1 MKKTMVI
8 GMILTTFM
16 IGCSM
21 PDKTPEAAKA
31 IAQNMLKSA
40 KGYDKEKL
48 LSHVSEDMK
57 QNVEN
62 GALHLG
68 SSGLGHYEVIESKI
82 EGDIAKVKLK
92 LIVDPKKSLKSL
104 EKYEPL
110 TVWVFRIDGGQ
121 WKLIATDQESQ
132 I

>member
-1 MKKTMVI
+1 MTRTKLI
-8 GMILTTFM
+8 GMILTIFI
-16 IGCSM
+16 IGCAA
-21 PDKTPEAAKA
+21 PDKTPEAAKT
-31 IAQNMLKSA
+31 IAKDMLLA
-40 KGYDKEKL
+40 VDTYDKDKL
-48 LSHVSEDMK
+48 LSHISDDLK
-57 QNVEN
+57 NKIDS
-62 GALHLG
+62 GILHLG
-68 SSGLGHYEVIESKI
+68 SSGIGHYEVIESKI
-82 EGDIAKVKLK
+82 EGENAKVKLK